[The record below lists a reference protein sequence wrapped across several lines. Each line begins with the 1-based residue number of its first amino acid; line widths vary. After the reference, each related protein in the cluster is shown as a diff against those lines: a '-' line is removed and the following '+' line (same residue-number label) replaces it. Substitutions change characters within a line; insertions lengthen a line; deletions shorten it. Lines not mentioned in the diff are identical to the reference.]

1 MFGMK
6 EGLEEEDEEI
16 DELDKEEAVKV
27 VKDTNKLEERDAA
40 MRGTQQN
47 MSSSDL
53 TTLRVSSHT
62 VDVKNNVEKGLTTLL
77 SFNLLLLI
85 IITVGLQCIYSV
97 YVGHVV

>member
-6 EGLEEEDEEI
+6 EGLEDDDEEL
-16 DELDKEEAVKV
+16 DDLDKEEAVKV

-47 MSSSDL
+47 ISSSDM

-62 VDVKNNVEKGLTTLL
+62 VDVKNNVEKGLT
-77 SFNLLLLI
+77 LLLCYLPI
-85 IITVGLQCIYSV
+85 LRFIALLYILYM
-97 YVGHVV
+97 GHAA

>member
-6 EGLEEEDEEI
+6 EGLEDDDEEL
-16 DELDKEEAVKV
+16 DDLDKEEAVKV

-47 MSSSDL
+47 ISSSDM

-62 VDVKNNVEKGLTTLL
+62 VDVKNNVEKGLT
-77 SFNLLLLI
+77 LLI
-85 IITVGLQCIYSV
+85 LLCYLPILRFIVLLYILYM
-97 YVGHVV
+97 GHAA